1 MSIGYA
7 AMLEQ
12 LPPGEAAALAAL
24 AEQHGFSGTM
34 VSDHFQPWTPQQG
47 QSSFVWSVLAAIG
60 ERTNGDLGPGAT
72 TPSFRWHPA
81 MVAQAAA
88 TLAAMYP
95 GRHWLGLGAGDA
107 VSEHVTGSYWPEP
120 HERIGRM
127 FEAIDVIKKLFAAS
141 MVGKDARHRGE
152 HFKLESSRLWT
163 MPEEPPPILVATS
176 GPVTAKRAGR
186 TVDGLITL
194 GAPIDRLALLLD
206 RFGRGAREAGRD
218 PDAMTKIL
226 RVTLSWAPTDDEA
239 LANALREWPNGAMR
253 FSRGDIRSPFEFEQ
267 LARIVRPE
275 DFDDRVIISAD
286 PDVHRRAIQRYLD
299 LGFDRVYLHNVGRN
313 QVEWIEAFGR
323 EVLPALRQ

>member
-1 MSIGYA
+1 MTIGYA

-12 LPPGEAAALAAL
+12 LPPGEAAGLAEL
-24 AEQHGFSGTM
+24 AEQHGFDGTL

-60 ERTNGDLGPGAT
+60 ERTKGDLGPGAT

-107 VSEHVTGSYWPEP
+107 VSEHVTGAYWPEA
-120 HERIGRM
+120 HERIGRL
-127 FEAIDVIKKLFAAS
+127 FEAIDVIKKLFAGSLA
-141 MVGKDARHRGE
+141 GKDVRHRGE

-163 MPEEPPPILVATS
+163 MPDEPPPILVATE

-186 TVDGLITL
+186 TVDGIITM
-194 GAPIDRLALLLD
+194 GAPVGRLALLLD
-206 RFGRGAREAGRD
+206 RFAKGAREAGRD
-218 PDAMTKIL
+218 PASMTKIL
-226 RVTLSWAPTDDEA
+226 RVTLSWAPRQEDA
-239 LANALREWPNGAMR
+239 LAQALREWPNGAMR

-267 LARIVRPE
+267 LAKIVRPE
-275 DFDDRVIISAD
+275 DFDDRVVISAD
-286 PDVHRRAIQRYLD
+286 PDVHRAVIQRYLD

-313 QVEWIEAFGR
+313 QAEWIEVFGR
-323 EVLPALRQ
+323 EVLPALRS